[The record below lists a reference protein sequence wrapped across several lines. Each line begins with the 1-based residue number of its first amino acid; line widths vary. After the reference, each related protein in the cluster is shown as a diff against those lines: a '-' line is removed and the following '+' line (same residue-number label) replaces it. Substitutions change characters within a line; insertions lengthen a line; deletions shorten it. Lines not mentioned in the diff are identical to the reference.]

1 MESTEHLA
9 RIKETNMTQ
18 NNQIKQEIKQEQK
31 QRQSRVWNVLVANDD
46 GIGSEGIRH
55 LVDTLSKVADVYV
68 CAPEGE
74 RSATSHSITVRNPIV
89 MEEVEVE
96 NAKGAMRFSGTPAD
110 CVKMGI
116 RFLKEKGIQ
125 IDTVFSG
132 INHGGNLGTDT
143 LYSGT
148 VAAAMEGVICGIP
161 GVAVSI
167 DSHRPTHFDAACK
180 LTLDLFE
187 IVKAGIPDGVV
198 LSLNVPNLPAAEIKG
213 VKCARLGMRQ
223 YIEQFE
229 ETVNEA
235 GQNEYWYRGL
245 PVIYNCDEMS
255 NDVTAMQQ
263 HFATITPLKFDL
275 THENYLQEVCTW
287 ELKI

>member
-1 MESTEHLA
+1 
-9 RIKETNMTQ
+9 MTQ
-18 NNQIKQEIKQEQK
+18 NKT
-31 QRQSRVWNVLVANDD
+31 WNVIVANDD
-46 GIGSEGIRH
+46 GIESEGIRH
-55 LVDTLSKVADVYV
+55 LIKTLSLVADVYV

-89 MEEVEVE
+89 MEEVEVP

-116 RFLKEKGIQ
+116 RFLKEKGVQ
-125 IDTVFSG
+125 IDMVFSG

-161 GVAVSI
+161 GVAVSV
-167 DSHRPTHFDAACK
+167 DSHRPSHFETACK
-180 LTLDLFE
+180 LTLDVFE
-187 IVKAGIPDGVV
+187 KVKAGIPDGVC
-198 LSLNVPNLPAAEIKG
+198 LSINVPNLPAEEIKG
-213 VKCARLGMRQ
+213 LKYASLGMRQ

-229 ETVNEA
+229 QTINQQ
-235 GQNEYWYRGL
+235 GQTEYWYRGL

-263 HFATITPLKFDL
+263 HYATITPLKFDL
-275 THENYLQEVCTW
+275 THEQFMQELCKW

>member
-1 MESTEHLA
+1 
-9 RIKETNMTQ
+9 MTQ
-18 NNQIKQEIKQEQK
+18 KNDQNKI
-31 QRQSRVWNVLVANDD
+31 WNVIVSNDD
-46 GIGSEGIRH
+46 GIGSEGIRR
-55 LVDTLSKVADVYV
+55 LVQTLSQVADVYV

-74 RSATSHSITVRNPIV
+74 RSASGHSITVRNPIV
-89 MEEVEVE
+89 MEEVDVPD
-96 NAKGAMRFSGTPAD
+96 AKGAMRFSGTPAD

-125 IDTVFSG
+125 ADMVFSG

-161 GVAVSI
+161 GVAVSV
-167 DSHRPTHFDAACK
+167 DSHKPEHFDTACK
-180 LTLDLFE
+180 LALDIFE
-187 IVKAGIPDGVV
+187 KVKAGIPDGVA
-198 LSLNVPNLPAAEIKG
+198 LSINVPNLPADEIKG
-213 VKCARLGMRQ
+213 LRCARLGMRQ

-229 ETVNEA
+229 QTINA
-235 GQNEYWYRGL
+235 RGQTEYWYRGL
-245 PVIYNCDEMS
+245 PVIYNCDEFT

-263 HFATITPLKFDL
+263 RYATITPLKFDL
-275 THENYLQEVCTW
+275 TDERYLDEICNW